1 MAYIC
6 NPVYCGVGTVD
17 AADASALTRNAKFAD
32 TFTAVYAAL
41 ERMSTAERQQVMLR
55 VKPILDAMPYDAM
68 ENHIDTALKAA
79 RVLDPRRAAGLGVV
93 AAAGGALSTTAQ
105 VAGIIASLTTTGFAV
120 ANFIQSRKTAKDQKE
135 TFDAQQALVK
145 QQMQAQIE
153 AQKRQNAAQD
163 AALSRQDQVAQ
174 AEAQAAMLAA
184 QGLTLDAQGNVVKK
198 SSAGTIAAIV
208 AAGAGAFFLAK

>member
-32 TFTAVYAAL
+32 TFTAAYAVL

-55 VKPILDAMPYDAM
+55 VKPILEAMPYDAM
-68 ENHIDTALKAA
+68 ENHIDIALKAA
-79 RVLDPRRAAGLGVV
+79 KVLDPRRTPGLGQ
-93 AAAGGALSTTAQ
+93 ASALSTTAQ

-145 QQMQAQIE
+145 QQMQAQID

-163 AALSRQDQVAQ
+163 AALSRQEQVAQ